1 MFDAIAYF
9 TAITNENKLAR
20 QSGFIPVTVSGPQNL
35 EGLFEEY
42 RDNDRFVAISDTST
56 GNIESRGGVDA
67 FSKRRAYTVWI
78 LSAYDYDNMAD
89 RQRELELCRELFR
102 QFCSR
107 ILHDK
112 YEYSEQ
118 MMFIDTHSIPNQ
130 ELSRYYLS
138 GLTGLFFTIYVSEP
152 VSLEYDDSEWAEPEP
167 EPQPD
172 PQPEPEPE
180 PEPEP

>member
-9 TAITNENKLAR
+9 TAMTRANRLAADN
-20 QSGFIPVTVSGPQNL
+20 GFVPVTVSGPQNL

-42 RDNDRFVAISDTST
+42 RDADRFVAISDTST
-56 GNIESRGGVDA
+56 GNLESRGGVDA

-78 LSAYDYDNMAD
+78 LSAYDHDDMES
-89 RQRELELCRELFR
+89 RQEELEMCRELFR
-102 QFCSR
+102 QFVSR

-118 MMFIDTHSIPNQ
+118 LMYVDTHSIPNQ

-138 GLTGLFFTIYVSEP
+138 GMTGLFFTIYVSEP
-152 VSLEYDDSEWAEPEP
+152 VSLEYDSAEWQDQEP
-167 EPQPD
+167 
-172 PQPEPEPE
+172 
-180 PEPEP
+180 